1 MALRPRRCSRRA
13 AVVFARG
20 CAVSLMILFGGA
32 GVVFADTGST
42 PTTPTTAP
50 PTTTAS
56 PTAASPALKAL
67 PPLIAGPAPAADSA
81 TLALSPSHGGA
92 GTQVTAT
99 ITGFDYCLDS
109 PHLLWDGGP
118 LPAGSGLTFTVPDGP
133 AGTHRVTAVCRLLDG
148 ARTVAPASFT
158 IDVTEKPTLTL
169 DPGKGPA
176 GSQVT
181 ATPKGFGR
189 CLEAPHLQWDDQSLA
204 AKVVDPAIGSLAFT
218 VPDGP
223 ATAHTVTAV
232 CGSLRKLPVAA
243 SASFTVVE
251 TPKPTL
257 TLSTPKG
264 TAGSQLTATGT
275 GFACPDSGD
284 VLLFWDG
291 DRSPSTKASP
301 FTFRVPFTVP
311 ATASAGEY
319 TVLAACA
326 DDPDVAASQQ
336 FTVASPVTNQGT
348 AAASISLD
356 PTQGHE
362 GDAVHVVGWQFTCAD
377 HEGTVALSWDGA
389 PSRFEVAV
397 DGNGHF
403 ATWFAVPSDAAVGS
417 HTVRASCRDES
428 AWDTGDFAIVTVGL
442 PVPPPATTPPV
453 PPPPIVP
460 PPPPHKWWPLVLVA
474 AAIAVLLLAAAV
486 HVGRRAL
493 RTPQVRVITRLGGP
507 AAVTLRQTPAAGDA
521 TYAVR
526 VAVHSQPDVVTL
538 RGVDDDRVRID

>member
-1 MALRPRRCSRRA
+1 MT
-13 AVVFARG
+13 
-20 CAVSLMILFGGA
+20 ILFGGA

-42 PTTPTTAP
+42 PTTSTA
-50 PTTTAS
+50 PTTT
-56 PTAASPALKAL
+56 ASPALKAL
-67 PPLIAGPAPAADSA
+67 PPVIAAPAPAADSA
-81 TLALSPSHGGA
+81 TLTLAPSHGGS

-118 LPAGSGLTFTVPDGP
+118 LSAGSDLTFTVPDSP
-133 AGTHRVTAVCRLLDG
+133 AGAHRVTAVCRLLDG

-189 CLEAPHLQWDDQSLA
+189 CLDAPRLQWDGQPLTVKA
-204 AKVVDPAIGSLAFT
+204 VDPAVGSLAFT

-223 ATAHTVTAV
+223 ATGHTVTAV

-243 SASFTVVE
+243 SAPFAVVE

-264 TAGSQLTATGT
+264 TAGSQVTATGT

-291 DRSPSTKASP
+291 DKSPSTKASP
-301 FTFRVPFTVP
+301 FSFRVPFTVP
-311 ATASAGEY
+311 ATAPVGEY

-326 DDPDVAASQQ
+326 DDPDVAASEQ
-336 FTVASPVTNQGT
+336 FTVVSPVTNQG
-348 AAASISLD
+348 AAVASIALD
-356 PTQGHE
+356 PTQGHG
-362 GDAVHVVGWQFTCAD
+362 GDAVHIVGSQFLCAD
-377 HEGTVALSWDGA
+377 HERTVTLSWDGA
-389 PSRFEVAV
+389 PPRFEVAL

-417 HTVRASCRDES
+417 HTVRASCADGS

-442 PVPPPATTPPV
+442 PVPPPVTTPTA
-453 PPPPIVP
+453 PPPPIIP

-474 AAIAVLLLAAAV
+474 AVIAVLLLAAAV

-507 AAVTLRQTPAAGDA
+507 AAVTLRETPAAGEA
-521 TYAVR
+521 TYAVH
-526 VAVHSQPDVVTL
+526 VAVHSKPDVVTL
-538 RGVDDDRVRID
+538 REVDDDRIRVD

>member
-1 MALRPRRCSRRA
+1 MPAL
-13 AVVFARG
+13 G
-20 CAVSLMILFGGA
+20 CAIGLTILFGGA

-42 PTTPTTAP
+42 PTTSTA
-50 PTTTAS
+50 PTTT
-56 PTAASPALKAL
+56 ASPALKAL
-67 PPLIAGPAPAADSA
+67 PPVIAAPAPDADSA
-81 TLALSPSHGGA
+81 TLTLAPSHGGS

-118 LPAGSGLTFTVPDGP
+118 LSAGSDLTFTVPDSP
-133 AGTHRVTAVCRLLDG
+133 AGAHRVTAVCRLLDG

-169 DPGKGPA
+169 EPGKGPA

-189 CLEAPHLQWDDQSLA
+189 CLDAPRLQWDGQPLTVKA
-204 AKVVDPAIGSLAFT
+204 VDPAVGSLAFT

-223 ATAHTVTAV
+223 ATGHTVTAV

-243 SASFTVVE
+243 SAPFTVVE

-264 TAGSQLTATGT
+264 TAGSQVTATGT

-291 DRSPSTKASP
+291 DKSPSTKASP
-301 FTFRVPFTVP
+301 FSFRVPFTVP
-311 ATASAGEY
+311 ATASVGEY

-326 DDPDVAASQQ
+326 DDPDVAASEQ
-336 FTVASPVTNQGT
+336 FTVVSPVTNQGA
-348 AAASISLD
+348 AAASIALD
-356 PTQGHE
+356 PTQGHGGE
-362 GDAVHVVGWQFTCAD
+362 AVHIVGSQFLCAD
-377 HEGTVALSWDGA
+377 HERTVKLSWDGA
-389 PSRFEVAV
+389 PPRFEVAL

-417 HTVRASCRDES
+417 HTVRASCADGS

-442 PVPPPATTPPV
+442 PVPPPVTTPTA
-453 PPPPIVP
+453 PPPPIIP

-474 AAIAVLLLAAAV
+474 AVIAVLLLAAAV

-507 AAVTLRQTPAAGDA
+507 AAVTLRATPAAGEA
-521 TYAVR
+521 TYAVH
-526 VAVHSQPDVVTL
+526 VAVHSKPDVVTL
-538 RGVDDDRVRID
+538 REVDDDRIRVD

>member
-1 MALRPRRCSRRA
+1 MGALLPRRYA
-13 AVVFARG
+13 GVPALG
-20 CAVSLMILFGGA
+20 CAIGLTILFGGA

-42 PTTPTTAP
+42 PTTSTA
-50 PTTTAS
+50 PTTT
-56 PTAASPALKAL
+56 ASPALKAL
-67 PPLIAGPAPAADSA
+67 PPVIAAPAPAADSA
-81 TLALSPSHGGA
+81 TLTLAPSHSGS

-118 LPAGSGLTFTVPDGP
+118 LSAGSDLTFTVPDSP
-133 AGTHRVTAVCRLLDG
+133 AGAHRVTAVCRLLDG

-169 DPGKGPA
+169 EPGKGPA

-189 CLEAPHLQWDDQSLA
+189 CLDAPRLQWDGQPLTVKA
-204 AKVVDPAIGSLAFT
+204 VDPAVGSLAFT

-223 ATAHTVTAV
+223 ATGHTVTAV

-243 SASFTVVE
+243 SAPFTVVE

-257 TLSTPKG
+257 TLSTPRG
-264 TAGSQLTATGT
+264 TAGSQVTATGT

-291 DRSPSTKASP
+291 DKSPSTKASP
-301 FTFRVPFTVP
+301 FSFRVPFTVP
-311 ATASAGEY
+311 ATASVGEY

-326 DDPDVAASQQ
+326 DDPDVAASEQ
-336 FTVASPVTNQGT
+336 FTVVSPVTNQGA
-348 AAASISLD
+348 AAASIALD
-356 PTQGHE
+356 PTQGHG
-362 GDAVHVVGWQFTCAD
+362 GDAVHIVGSQFLCVD
-377 HEGTVALSWDGA
+377 HERTVKLSWDGA
-389 PSRFEVAV
+389 PPRFEVAL

-417 HTVRASCRDES
+417 HTVRASCADGS

-442 PVPPPATTPPV
+442 PVPPPVTTPTA
-453 PPPPIVP
+453 PPPPIIP

-474 AAIAVLLLAAAV
+474 AVIAVLLLAAAV

-507 AAVTLRQTPAAGDA
+507 AAVTLRATPAAGEA
-521 TYAVR
+521 TYAVH
-526 VAVHSQPDVVTL
+526 VAVHSKPDVVTL
-538 RGVDDDRVRID
+538 REVDDDRIRVD

>member
-1 MALRPRRCSRRA
+1 MGALLPRRYA
-13 AVVFARG
+13 GVPALG
-20 CAVSLMILFGGA
+20 CAIGLTILFGGA

-42 PTTPTTAP
+42 PTTSTA
-50 PTTTAS
+50 PTTT
-56 PTAASPALKAL
+56 ASPALKAL
-67 PPLIAGPAPAADSA
+67 PPVIAAPAPDADSA
-81 TLALSPSHGGA
+81 TLTLAPSHGGS

-118 LPAGSGLTFTVPDGP
+118 LSAGSDLTFTVPDSP
-133 AGTHRVTAVCRLLDG
+133 AGAHRVTAVCRLLDG

-169 DPGKGPA
+169 EPGKGPA

-189 CLEAPHLQWDDQSLA
+189 CLDAPRLQWDGQPLTVKA
-204 AKVVDPAIGSLAFT
+204 VDPAVGSLAFT

-223 ATAHTVTAV
+223 ATGHTVTAV

-243 SASFTVVE
+243 SAPFTVVE

-264 TAGSQLTATGT
+264 TAGSQVTATGT

-291 DRSPSTKASP
+291 DKSPSTKASP
-301 FTFRVPFTVP
+301 FSFRVPFTVP
-311 ATASAGEY
+311 ATASVGEY

-326 DDPDVAASQQ
+326 DDPDVAASEQ
-336 FTVASPVTNQGT
+336 FTVVSPVTNQGA
-348 AAASISLD
+348 AAASIALD
-356 PTQGHE
+356 PTQGHGGE
-362 GDAVHVVGWQFTCAD
+362 AVHIVGSQFLCAD
-377 HEGTVALSWDGA
+377 HERTVKLSWDGA
-389 PSRFEVAV
+389 PPRFEVAL

-417 HTVRASCRDES
+417 HTVRASCADGS

-442 PVPPPATTPPV
+442 PVPPPVTTPTA
-453 PPPPIVP
+453 PPPPIIP

-474 AAIAVLLLAAAV
+474 AVIAVLLLAAAV

-507 AAVTLRQTPAAGDA
+507 AAVTLRATPAAGEA
-521 TYAVR
+521 TYAVH
-526 VAVHSQPDVVTL
+526 VAVHSKPDVVTL
-538 RGVDDDRVRID
+538 REVDDDRIRVD